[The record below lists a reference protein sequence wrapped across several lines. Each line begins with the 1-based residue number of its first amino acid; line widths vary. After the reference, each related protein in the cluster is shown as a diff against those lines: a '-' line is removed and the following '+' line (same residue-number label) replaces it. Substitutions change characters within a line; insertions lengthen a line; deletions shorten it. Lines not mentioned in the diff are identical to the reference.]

1 MMAGMIGK
9 HMKLTG
15 GKGIIAVWIWE
26 GDWAEGD
33 SSCGK
38 MAEDYKI
45 L

>member
-1 MMAGMIGK
+1 MMAGMIGR

-15 GKGIIAVWIWE
+15 GNGIIAVLHLE

-33 SSCGK
+33 SSCGE
-38 MAEDYKI
+38 MAGDCRI